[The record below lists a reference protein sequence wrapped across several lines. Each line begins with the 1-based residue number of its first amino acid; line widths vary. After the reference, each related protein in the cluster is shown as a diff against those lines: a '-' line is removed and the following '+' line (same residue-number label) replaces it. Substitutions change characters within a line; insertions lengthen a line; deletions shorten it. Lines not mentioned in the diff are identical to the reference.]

1 MFFLF
6 SRKFRVVEE
15 ERNRFDRMEGKASR
29 MKVGQGGDS
38 SRIEAENKDRNRK
51 RRADRDRLVRIINEM
66 T

>member
-6 SRKFRVVEE
+6 SPHKFRVVEE

-51 RRADRDRLVRIINEM
+51 RRADCDRLVELL
-66 T
+66 TK